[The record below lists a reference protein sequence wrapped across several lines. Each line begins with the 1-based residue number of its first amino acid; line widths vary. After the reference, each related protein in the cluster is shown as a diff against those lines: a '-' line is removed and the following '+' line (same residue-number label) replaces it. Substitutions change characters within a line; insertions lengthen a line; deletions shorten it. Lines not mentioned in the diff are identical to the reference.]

1 MEQTLQYLD
10 LSIYQWA
17 LLIVCGIFVGMGK
30 TGIGGLG
37 LLVVPLLA
45 TAFGGKYSAGL
56 LLPMLAFADIFGV
69 SYYNRHAEWKYVLQ
83 LLPWAIAGILL
94 GLWVGENVND
104 EQFKELMAL
113 IILVSLGIMI
123 WRERKKGKIPE
134 YWWFSALV
142 GLAGG
147 FATMIGN
154 AAGPIMAV
162 YLLSMHL
169 PKNSYIGTGAWFFL
183 IINYFK
189 IPLHIFFWNTI
200 TWESF
205 TIDVAVFPFIFAGA
219 WLGFKMVKLI
229 PEKAYRI
236 FVIITTAIASIRLLF

>member
-1 MEQTLQYLD
+1 MEQILQYLD
-10 LSIYQWA
+10 LSFYQW
-17 LLIVCGIFVGMGK
+17 LLLCLCGVFVGMGK

-37 LLVVPLLA
+37 MLVVPLLA
-45 TAFGGKYSAGL
+45 AAFGGKYSAGL

-69 SYYNRHAEWKYVLQ
+69 RYYNRHAEWKYILK

-94 GLWVGENVND
+94 GLWVGENIND
-104 EQFKELMAL
+104 EQFKELMAV

-123 WRERKKGKIPE
+123 WRERKKEEVPD
-134 YWWFSALV
+134 YWWFSSLV

-189 IPLHIFFWNTI
+189 IPLHIFVWQTI
-200 TWESF
+200 TWESI
-205 TIDVAVFPFIFAGA
+205 TLDVVTFPFIFVGA
-219 WLGFKMVKLI
+219 WLGFKLVKLI
-229 PEKAYRI
+229 PEKPYRI
-236 FVIITTAIASIRLLF
+236 FVIVTTAIASIRLFF